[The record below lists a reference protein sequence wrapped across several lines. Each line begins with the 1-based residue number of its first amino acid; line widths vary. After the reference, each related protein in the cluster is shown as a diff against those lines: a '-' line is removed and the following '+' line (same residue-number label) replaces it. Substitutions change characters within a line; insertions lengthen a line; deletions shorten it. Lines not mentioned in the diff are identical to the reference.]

1 MAPIGAGVTS
11 PVAGDGVW
19 EPARD
24 IAPVSRPQ
32 PRGGG
37 RGPTEGEKGHGDPE
51 QVARRSPHV
60 ARRAARL
67 RRTPGGRASC
77 VLPLRAPPRAPAHLS
92 VRSRRAWGRD
102 EG

>member
-1 MAPIGAGVTS
+1 ME
-11 PVAGDGVW
+11 D
-19 EPARD
+19 E
-24 IAPVSRPQ
+24 
-32 PRGGG
+32 
-37 RGPTEGEKGHGDPE
+37 EGHGGPE

-67 RRTPGGRASC
+67 RRTPGGHASC

-92 VRSRRAWGRD
+92 VRSRRAGWGGGRD